1 MSLWRQSLR
10 RQSPM
15 CQEAKK
21 IFEDLYLV
29 FFAMP
34 HVPWQAKYRS
44 FETMVENLPHPMFVF
59 WEIVGITPA
68 ALAHLVAKDFV
79 DAKGIQRCHDMSRR
93 ERGKQLFN
101 RDAPMLNP
109 YEFFYKHDRTIL
121 ALKAENDHD
130 NFDRRTFI
138 PITNDMFGRH
148 RFGVVMSSKTR
159 QYLAKV
165 HATVSATAG

>member
-1 MSLWRQSLR
+1 MSSWRKALR

-15 CQEAKK
+15 SKEAKK

-34 HVPWQAKYRS
+34 HVSWEAKYRS

-79 DAKGIQRCHDMSRR
+79 DAKGIQRCHNMSRR
-93 ERGKQLFN
+93 ERGEQLFN
-101 RDAPMLNP
+101 RDLPLTNS
-109 YEFFYKHDRTIL
+109 YEFFYQHDQTVL
-121 ALKAENDHD
+121 ALKVENDLD
-130 NFDRRTFI
+130 NFDRSTVI
-138 PITNDMFGRH
+138 PISNDMFGRH
-148 RFGVVMSSKTR
+148 RFGVVMSRKTR

-165 HATVSATAG
+165 RAAVSAAAG

>member
-34 HVPWQAKYRS
+34 HVSWQAKYRS

-68 ALAHLVAKDFV
+68 ALAHLAAKNFV

-93 ERGKQLFN
+93 ERGEQLFN
-101 RDAPMLNP
+101 RDAPVLNP

-138 PITNDMFGRH
+138 PISHDVFGKVTY
-148 RFGVVMSSKTR
+148 GVVMNRRIR

-165 HATVSATAG
+165 HAEGSAAAG

>member
-1 MSLWRQSLR
+1 MSLWRQAIR

-59 WEIVGITPA
+59 WEIVGITPE
-68 ALAHLVAKDFV
+68 ALAYLAAKDFL
-79 DAKGIQRCHDMSRR
+79 DAKGIQRCHNMSRG

-101 RDAPMLNP
+101 RDAPMLNS
-109 YEFFYKHDRTIL
+109 YEFFYEHDKTIL
-121 ALKAENDHD
+121 ALKSENDHD
-130 NFDRRTFI
+130 NFDRKTFI
-138 PITNDMFGRH
+138 PISNDMFGRH
-148 RFGVVMSSKTR
+148 RFSVVMSSKTR

-165 HATVSATAG
+165 HAEGSAAAG